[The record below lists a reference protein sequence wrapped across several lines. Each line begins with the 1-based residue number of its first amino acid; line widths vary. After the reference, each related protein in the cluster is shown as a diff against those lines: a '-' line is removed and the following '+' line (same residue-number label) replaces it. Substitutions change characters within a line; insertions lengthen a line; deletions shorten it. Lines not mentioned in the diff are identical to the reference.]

1 MERIDNDR
9 AAARLAGLD
18 RAARRLDLNRISL
31 WQHIQRWFDDLLDRI
46 RPHNRGR
53 MWAAQW
59 ARLSA
64 LQPVGGLS
72 PSDACFW
79 RFCSAIGCGAFSV
92 AFSPTTARARRTGS
106 REPATAAEARK
117 QASTQAQ
124 SGDYRGA
131 VRSLFLSALLH
142 LRENDMLH
150 YLDSHTDRGLLA
162 SLPTQSPAHLYLQPV
177 VETFERVWYGIR
189 EPDEHTLLV
198 SF

>member
-1 MERIDNDR
+1 MPRSN
-9 AAARLAGLD
+9 

-46 RPHNRGR
+46 RPHNPRTDVGSAVGQAVGT
-53 MWAAQW
+53 AAGW
-59 ARLSA
+59 GIVVLGCLFLAVLHSYWLR
-64 LQPVGGLS
+64 
-72 PSDACFW
+72 
-79 RFCSAIGCGAFSV
+79 RFFGSFL
-92 AFSPTTARARRTGS
+92 TYNRARARRTGS

>member
-1 MERIDNDR
+1 MGSAVGRAVGTAAGWGIVALGCLFLAVLLSYWLRRFFGSFLTDNR
-9 AAARLAGLD
+9 
-18 RAARRLDLNRISL
+18 
-31 WQHIQRWFDDLLDRI
+31 
-46 RPHNRGR
+46 
-53 MWAAQW
+53 
-59 ARLSA
+59 
-64 LQPVGGLS
+64 
-72 PSDACFW
+72 
-79 RFCSAIGCGAFSV
+79 
-92 AFSPTTARARRTGS
+92 ARARRTGS
-106 REPATAAEARK
+106 REPATAAEVRK

-198 SF
+198 SS